1 MNRFKNRKYLNN
13 NIKGGTRNYGF
24 NTNQEINKQPYPL
37 YMLPFST
44 CENNNNK
51 NCYSNNNII
60 DAVQYWN
67 EKIASVFDEKNNPT
81 ININSDKIEDMKN
94 QLVKNIQILI
104 TIANKQTYDK
114 PDKSLP
120 YKHWCWN
127 KIKKITKIINEDRLS
142 NMPKEWC
149 KNKDKLD
156 NAIKKN
162 NGFNLEWLSNED
174 IDNVLYQY
182 ETTYPD
188 FKYLATLP
196 IDWQKT
202 NNNKCIIH
210 KFTNKQMTWT
220 KNNSE
225 NNFCSIDL
233 NDKSLFNKNIFAM
246 VLNTDTHNKGGQ
258 HWFSIYI
265 KMNKNKIGGNLFIY
279 DSASTDKSTGGKY
292 INELIKSIK
301 KKYNLNLYRNNTKS
315 QIKSNSECGM
325 YSIYFILSMLDAD
338 HCNNNNSC
346 IDYNTQD
353 SLYVWNTYFNNP
365 NNKIPDVLVAYYRNI
380 LFNNKCNNV
389 YDYDLVEYIG

>member
-1 MNRFKNRKYLNN
+1 KEAVEYWNTKIANKFDNPKPIITFQNYDANKVLNNLTN
-13 NIKGGTRNYGF
+13 NIKILISIG
-24 NTNQEINKQPYPL
+24 NKQS
-37 YMLPFST
+37 F
-44 CENNNNK
+44 
-51 NCYSNNNII
+51 
-60 DAVQYWN
+60 
-67 EKIASVFDEKNNPT
+67 NNPRPDLPSKNW
-81 ININSDKIEDMKN
+81 IWLKI
-94 QLVKNIQILI
+94 Q
-104 TIANKQTYDK
+104 
-114 PDKSLP
+114 
-120 YKHWCWN
+120 
-127 KIKKITKIINEDRLS
+127 KITKLLNKDMTP
-142 NMPKEWC
+142 NMPSEWC

-315 QIKSNSECGM
+315 QIKSNSECG
-325 YSIYFILSMLDAD
+325 
-338 HCNNNNSC
+338 
-346 IDYNTQD
+346 
-353 SLYVWNTYFNNP
+353 
-365 NNKIPDVLVAYYRNI
+365 
-380 LFNNKCNNV
+380 
-389 YDYDLVEYIG
+389 